1 MSHNGS
7 SVSHAE
13 LDVMRHSA
21 AHVMAKA
28 VQRLYPGSKLGIG
41 PIIENGFFYDID
53 IPAKISEDDLPR
65 IEQAMREII
74 AAAEPFKREEWA
86 KARALEHYSSLEDNP
101 YKREIIQDLPEDEP
115 ISFYWTGSD
124 WVDLCRGP
132 HVADSSQVGPFK
144 LTSVSGAYWRGDE
157 KRPMLQRIYGTAWK
171 TQDQLDHYLWQ
182 VEEAR
187 RRDHRKLGRELELFF
202 FDEVAPGQ
210 PFWLPKGL
218 RIIHELEALL
228 QRELDSRGYLEIS
241 TPSLVKADLWKQS
254 GHWDFYEQGM
264 FKLEVEEEDYAFK
277 PMNCPESTLVFRFKT
292 RSYRDLPLRLA
303 QTDRLLR
310 NERSGTLNGLLRVR
324 QLTMDDAHIFCRPD
338 QIQAEI
344 RGVLEFQKA
353 IYDVFG
359 LEPRYYLSTRPD
371 KAIGDP
377 AVWERAEADLQ
388 AALEPSGRRLERLLG
403 RRDLAAIHRHAGR
416 DLNLELAAHR
426 RSAGHHQPEL
436 RAGDT
441 REPGEGAFYG
451 PKIDVD
457 IKDALGRPWQL
468 NTTQLDFQM
477 PERFQLEY
485 IGEDGQAHR
494 PVMVHRAIY
503 GTYERFMAVLVEHYA
518 GAFPL
523 WLAPVQTVIVP
534 IADRHLEYAESVAAQ
549 LRASGFRVEV
559 DARREKMQ
567 AKIRDAQAQ
576 QVPYMLVVGDRD
588 QQAGTVS
595 VRERRQ
601 GDLGAQPVSEFLA
614 SLTERHAARS

>member
-7 SVSHAE
+7 NSSHAE

-21 AHVMAKA
+21 AHVLAKA
-28 VQRLYPGSKLGIG
+28 IQQLYPGSKLGIG
-41 PIIENGFFYDID
+41 PVIENGFYYDID
-53 IPAKISEDDLPR
+53 IPVAVKEEDLPR
-65 IEQAMREII
+65 IESTMREIV
-74 AAAEPFKREEWA
+74 AAQEPFAREEWS
-86 KARALEHYSSLEDNP
+86 KQQALEHYSTQEHNP
-101 YKREIIQDLPEDEP
+101 YKREIIEGLGEDES
-115 ISFYWTGSD
+115 ISFYRTGSD

-132 HVADSSQVGPFK
+132 HVTRASDIGAFK

-157 KRPMLQRIYGTAWK
+157 KRPMLQRIYGTAWQ
-171 TQDQLDHYLWQ
+171 TQEQLEHYLWQ

-218 RIIHELEALL
+218 RIINELEALL
-228 QRELDSRGYLEIS
+228 QHELDTRGYQEIS
-241 TPSLVKADLWKQS
+241 TPSLVKSDLWKQS

-277 PMNCPESTLVFRFKT
+277 PMNCPESTLVYRFKT

-338 QIQAEI
+338 QVQDEI
-344 RGVLEFQKA
+344 RGVLDFQKA
-353 IYDVFG
+353 IYQVFG
-359 LEPRYYLSTRPD
+359 LQPTYYLSTRPE

-377 AVWERAEADLQ
+377 AVWERAEADLK
-388 AALEPSGRRLERLLG
+388 AALDSNGLTYQVKE
-403 RRDLAAIHRHAGR
+403 
-416 DLNLELAAHR
+416 
-426 RSAGHHQPEL
+426 
-436 RAGDT
+436 
-441 REPGEGAFYG
+441 GEGAFYG

-457 IKDALGRPWQL
+457 IQDALGRPWQL
-468 NTTQLDFQM
+468 NTTQLDFQQ
-477 PERFQLEY
+477 PDRFHLEY
-485 IGEDGQAHR
+485 IGEDGHAHQ
-494 PVMVHRAIY
+494 PVMIHRAIY
-503 GTYERFMAVLVEHYA
+503 GTYERFMAVLIEHYA

-523 WLAPVQTVIVP
+523 WLAPVQAVVVP
-534 IADRHLEYAESVAAQ
+534 IADRHLDYAESVASQ
-549 LRASGFRVEV
+549 LRSAGFRVEV

-567 AKIRDAQAQ
+567 AKIRDAQSQ

-601 GDLGAQPVSEFLA
+601 GDLGAQPVAEFLSRLEEQRA
-614 SLTERHAARS
+614 TRS

>member
-1 MSHNGS
+1 MSHDGS
-7 SVSHAE
+7 ALSHE
-13 LDVMRHSA
+13 DLDVMRHSA
-21 AHVMAKA
+21 AHVLAKA
-28 VQRLYPGSKLGIG
+28 VQRLFPGSKLGIG
-41 PIIENGFFYDID
+41 PVIENGFYYDID
-53 IPAKISEDDLPR
+53 IPAAVKEDDLPR
-65 IEQAMREII
+65 IEATMREII
-74 AAAEPFKREEWA
+74 AAGEPFKREEWS
-86 KARALEHYSSLEDNP
+86 KPQALDHYSRHDDNP
-101 YKREIIQDLPEDEP
+101 YKREIIEALADDEP
-115 ISFYWTGSD
+115 ISFYRTGSD

-132 HVADSSQVGPFK
+132 HVANSKDIGAFK

-157 KRPMLQRIYGTAWK
+157 KRPMLQRIYGTAWP
-171 TQDQLDHYLWQ
+171 TQDELDHYLWQ
-182 VEEAR
+182 IEEAR

-228 QRELDSRGYLEIS
+228 QHELEHRGYLEIS
-241 TPSLVKADLWKQS
+241 TPALVKSDLWKQS

-264 FKLEVEEEDYAFK
+264 FKLQVEEEDYAFK
-277 PMNCPESTLVFRFKT
+277 PMNCPESTLVYGFRT

-338 QIQAEI
+338 QIQQEI

-359 LEPRYYLSTRPD
+359 LQPTYYLSTRPD

-377 AVWERAEADLQ
+377 AVWERAEADLK
-388 AALEPSGRRLERLLG
+388 AALEQNG
-403 RRDLAAIHRHAGR
+403 LAY
-416 DLNLELAAHR
+416 EVK
-426 RSAGHHQPEL
+426 E
-436 RAGDT
+436 
-441 REPGEGAFYG
+441 GEGAFYG

-457 IKDALGRPWQL
+457 ISDALGRPWQL
-468 NTTQLDFQM
+468 NTTQLDFQQ
-477 PERFQLEY
+477 PDRFKLEY
-485 IGEDGQAHR
+485 IGEDGQAHQ
-494 PVMVHRAIY
+494 PVMIHRAIY
-503 GTYERFMAVLVEHYA
+503 GTYERFMAVLIEHYA
-518 GAFPL
+518 GTFPL
-523 WLAPVQTVIVP
+523 WLAPVQAVVVP
-534 IADRHLEYAESVAAQ
+534 IADRHLGYAQSVAGR
-549 LRASGFRVEV
+549 LRAAGFRVDV
-559 DARREKMQ
+559 DSRREKMQ

-601 GDLGAQPVSEFLA
+601 GDLGAQPLEDFVGVLENRR
-614 SLTERHAARS
+614 TARD

>member
-1 MSHNGS
+1 MSHNS
-7 SVSHAE
+7 SGAE

-21 AHVMAKA
+21 AHVLAKA

-41 PIIENGFFYDID
+41 PVIDNGFYYDIE
-53 IPAKISEDDLPR
+53 IPAKIGEDDLPR
-65 IEQAMREII
+65 IEATMREII
-74 AAAEPFKREEWA
+74 AAGEPFKREEWT
-86 KARALEHYSSLEDNP
+86 KHQALEHYSKQEDNP
-101 YKREIIQDLPEDEP
+101 YKREIVEGLAEDEQ
-115 ISFYWTGSD
+115 ISFYWTGED

-132 HVADSSQVGPFK
+132 HVHSSHDIGAFK

-157 KRPMLQRIYGTAWK
+157 KRPMLQRIYGTAWP
-171 TQDQLDHYLWQ
+171 TQEQLDHYLWQ
-182 VEEAR
+182 IEEAR

-218 RIIHELEALL
+218 RIINELDTLLQHELN
-228 QRELDSRGYLEIS
+228 SRGYQEIS
-241 TPSLVKADLWKQS
+241 TPSLVKSDLWRQS

-264 FKLEVEEEDYAFK
+264 YKLEVEEEDYAFK
-277 PMNCPESTLVFRFKT
+277 PMNCPESTLVYRFKT
-292 RSYRDLPLRLA
+292 RSYRDLPLRFA
-303 QTDRLLR
+303 QDDRLLR

-324 QLTMDDAHIFCRPD
+324 QLTMDDAHIYCRPD
-338 QIQAEI
+338 QVQDEI

-353 IYDVFG
+353 IYAVFG
-359 LEPRYYLSTRPD
+359 LQPTFYLSTRPD

-377 AVWERAEADLQ
+377 AVWAKAEADLMD
-388 AALEPSGRRLERLLG
+388 ALE
-403 RRDLAAIHRHAGR
+403 
-416 DLNLELAAHR
+416 LNGLKYQVKE
-426 RSAGHHQPEL
+426 
-436 RAGDT
+436 
-441 REPGEGAFYG
+441 GEGAFYG

-457 IKDALGRPWQL
+457 IQDALGRPWQL

-477 PERFQLEY
+477 PERFGLEY
-485 IGEDGQAHR
+485 IGEDGQPHR
-494 PVMVHRAIY
+494 PVMIHRAIY

-523 WLAPVQTVIVP
+523 WLAPVQAVVVP
-534 IADRHLEYAESVAAQ
+534 IADRHLEYAESVAGSLQA
-549 LRASGFRVEV
+549 AGFRVEV
-559 DARREKMQ
+559 DSRREKMQ

-601 GDLGAQPVSEFLA
+601 GDLGAQPLEAFVKQLE
-614 SLTERHAARS
+614 EQRAARA

>member
-7 SVSHAE
+7 SASHARTE

-21 AHVMAKA
+21 AHVLAKA
-28 VQRLYPGSKLGIG
+28 VQQLYPGSRLGIG
-41 PIIENGFFYDID
+41 PVIENGFYYDID
-53 IPAKISEDDLPR
+53 IPTLTKLSEDDLPR
-65 IEQAMREII
+65 IEDAMREIA
-74 AAAEPFKREEWA
+74 AAAEPFAREEWT
-86 KARALEHYSSLEDNP
+86 RSQALEHYSAAHDENP
-101 YKREIIQDLPEDEP
+101 YKREIVEALSDDES
-115 ISFYWTGSD
+115 ISFYRTGAD
-124 WVDLCRGP
+124 WLDLCRGP
-132 HVADSSQVGPFK
+132 HVSDSTKIGAFK
-144 LTSVSGAYWRGDE
+144 LLSVSGAYWRGDE
-157 KRPMLQRIYGTAWK
+157 KRPMLQRIYGTAWQ

-187 RRDHRKLGRELELFF
+187 KRDHRKLGRELELFF

-228 QRELDSRGYLEIS
+228 QRELDARGYLEIS
-241 TPSLVKADLWKQS
+241 TPSLVKSDLWKQS

-303 QTDRLLR
+303 EMNRLLR

-338 QIQAEI
+338 QVQDEI

-359 LEPRYYLSTRPD
+359 MQPRFYLSTRPE

-377 AVWERAEADLQ
+377 AVWDVAEADLR
-388 AALEPSGRRLERLLG
+388 AALEQNG
-403 RRDLAAIHRHAGR
+403 LAY
-416 DLNLELAAHR
+416 EVK
-426 RSAGHHQPEL
+426 E
-436 RAGDT
+436 
-441 REPGEGAFYG
+441 GEGAFYG

-457 IKDALGRPWQL
+457 IQDALGRPWQL

-477 PERFQLEY
+477 PERFKLEY
-485 IGEDGQAHR
+485 IGEDGQAHQ
-494 PVMVHRAIY
+494 PVMIHRAIY
-503 GTYERFMAVLVEHYA
+503 GTYERFMAVLIEHYA
-518 GAFPL
+518 GAFPV
-523 WLAPVQTVIVP
+523 WLAPVQAVVVP
-534 IADRHLEYAESVAAQ
+534 IADRHLEYAESVSSK
-549 LRASGFRVEV
+549 LRAGGFRVEV

-601 GDLGAQPVSEFLA
+601 GDLGPQSVEDFLK
-614 SLTERHAARS
+614 LLEDQRAART

>member
-21 AHVMAKA
+21 AHVLAKA

-41 PIIENGFFYDID
+41 PVIDNGFYYDID
-53 IPAKISEDDLPR
+53 IPSPVKEEDLPR
-65 IEQAMREII
+65 IEQAMRDII
-74 AAAEPFKREEWA
+74 AAGEGFAREEWS
-86 KARALEHYSSLEDNP
+86 KQQALDHYSTDEDNP
-101 YKREIIQDLPEDEP
+101 YKREIVQGLADDEA
-115 ISFYWTGSD
+115 ISFYRTGGD

-132 HVADSSQVGPFK
+132 HVHSADAIGAFK

-157 KRPMLQRIYGTAWK
+157 KRPMLQRIYGTAWA
-171 TQDQLDHYLWQ
+171 TQEQLDHYLWQ
-182 VEEAR
+182 IEEAR

-218 RIIHELEALL
+218 RVIHELETLL

-241 TPSLVKADLWKQS
+241 TPSLVKSDLWKQS

-277 PMNCPESTLVFRFKT
+277 PMNCPESTLVYSFKT

-338 QIQAEI
+338 QVQAEI

-359 LEPRYYLSTRPD
+359 LEPTYYLSTRPE

-377 AVWERAEADLQ
+377 AVWERAEADLR
-388 AALEPSGRRLERLLG
+388 AALEDNGLTYQVK
-403 RRDLAAIHRHAGR
+403 A
-416 DLNLELAAHR
+416 
-426 RSAGHHQPEL
+426 
-436 RAGDT
+436 
-441 REPGEGAFYG
+441 GEGAFYG

-457 IKDALGRPWQL
+457 IQDALGRPWQL
-468 NTTQLDFQM
+468 NTTQLDFQQ
-477 PERFQLEY
+477 PDRFKLEY
-485 IGEDGQAHR
+485 IGEDGQAHQ
-494 PVMVHRAIY
+494 PVMIHRAIF
-503 GTYERFMAVLVEHYA
+503 GTYERFMAVLIEHYA

-523 WLAPVQTVIVP
+523 WLAPVQAVIVP
-534 IADRHLEYAESVAAQ
+534 IADRHVEYADTVAAA
-549 LRASGFRVEV
+549 LRAAGFRVEV

-588 QQAGTVS
+588 QQGGTVS

-601 GDLGAQPVSEFLA
+601 GDLGAQPLAEFIAMLQ
-614 SLTERHAARS
+614 ERRAAYT

>member
-74 AAAEPFKREEWA
+74 AAGEPFKREEWS
-86 KARALEHYSSLEDNP
+86 KALALEHYLSREDNP

-157 KRPMLQRIYGTAWK
+157 KRPMLQRIYGTAWQ

-388 AALEPSGRRLERLLG
+388 AALEQNQLQYEVK
-403 RRDLAAIHRHAGR
+403 
-416 DLNLELAAHR
+416 
-426 RSAGHHQPEL
+426 
-436 RAGDT
+436 
-441 REPGEGAFYG
+441 PGEGAFYG

-614 SLTERHAARS
+614 SLTERRAARS

>member
-1 MSHNGS
+1 
-7 SVSHAE
+7 
-13 LDVMRHSA
+13 
-21 AHVMAKA
+21 
-28 VQRLYPGSKLGIG
+28 
-41 PIIENGFFYDID
+41 
-53 IPAKISEDDLPR
+53 
-65 IEQAMREII
+65 
-74 AAAEPFKREEWA
+74 
-86 KARALEHYSSLEDNP
+86 
-101 YKREIIQDLPEDEP
+101 
-115 ISFYWTGSD
+115 
-124 WVDLCRGP
+124 
-132 HVADSSQVGPFK
+132 
-144 LTSVSGAYWRGDE
+144 
-157 KRPMLQRIYGTAWK
+157 
-171 TQDQLDHYLWQ
+171 
-182 VEEAR
+182 
-187 RRDHRKLGRELELFF
+187 
-202 FDEVAPGQ
+202 
-210 PFWLPKGL
+210 
-218 RIIHELEALL
+218 
-228 QRELDSRGYLEIS
+228 
-241 TPSLVKADLWKQS
+241 
-254 GHWDFYEQGM
+254 
-264 FKLEVEEEDYAFK
+264 
-277 PMNCPESTLVFRFKT
+277 MNCPESTLVFRFKT

-388 AALEPSGRRLERLLG
+388 AALEQNQLQYEVK
-403 RRDLAAIHRHAGR
+403 
-416 DLNLELAAHR
+416 
-426 RSAGHHQPEL
+426 
-436 RAGDT
+436 
-441 REPGEGAFYG
+441 PGEGAFYG

-534 IADRHLEYAESVAAQ
+534 IADRHLEYAESVATQ

-601 GDLGAQPVSEFLA
+601 GDLGAQPLDQFAKQLE
-614 SLTERHAARS
+614 EQRAARS

>member
-74 AAAEPFKREEWA
+74 AAGEPFKREEWS
-86 KARALEHYSSLEDNP
+86 KALALEHYLSREDNP

-157 KRPMLQRIYGTAWK
+157 KRPMLQRIYGTAWQ

-388 AALEPSGRRLERLLG
+388 AALEQNQLQYEVK
-403 RRDLAAIHRHAGR
+403 
-416 DLNLELAAHR
+416 
-426 RSAGHHQPEL
+426 
-436 RAGDT
+436 
-441 REPGEGAFYG
+441 PGEGAFYG

-534 IADRHLEYAESVAAQ
+534 IADRHLEYAESVATQ

-614 SLTERHAARS
+614 SLTERRAARS

>member
-1 MSHNGS
+1 MSHNS
-7 SVSHAE
+7 SGAE

-21 AHVMAKA
+21 AHVLAKA

-41 PIIENGFFYDID
+41 PVIDNGFYYDIE
-53 IPAKISEDDLPR
+53 IPAKIGEDDLPR
-65 IEQAMREII
+65 IEATMREII
-74 AAAEPFKREEWA
+74 AAGEPFKREEWT
-86 KARALEHYSSLEDNP
+86 KRQALEHYSKQEDNP
-101 YKREIIQDLPEDEP
+101 YKREIVEGLAEDEQ
-115 ISFYWTGSD
+115 ISFYWTGED

-132 HVADSSQVGPFK
+132 HVHSSHDIGAFK

-157 KRPMLQRIYGTAWK
+157 KRPMLQRIYGTAWP
-171 TQDQLDHYLWQ
+171 TQEQLDHYLWQ
-182 VEEAR
+182 IEEAR

-218 RIIHELEALL
+218 RIINELDTLLQHELN
-228 QRELDSRGYLEIS
+228 SRGYQEIS
-241 TPSLVKADLWKQS
+241 TPSLVKSDLWRQS

-264 FKLEVEEEDYAFK
+264 YKLEVEEEDYAFK
-277 PMNCPESTLVFRFKT
+277 PMNCPESTLVYRFKT
-292 RSYRDLPLRLA
+292 RSYRDLPLRFA
-303 QTDRLLR
+303 QDDRLLR

-324 QLTMDDAHIFCRPD
+324 QLTMDDAHIYCRPD
-338 QIQAEI
+338 QVQDEI

-353 IYDVFG
+353 IYAVFG
-359 LEPRYYLSTRPD
+359 LQPTFYLSTRPD

-377 AVWERAEADLQ
+377 AVWAKAEADLMD
-388 AALEPSGRRLERLLG
+388 ALE
-403 RRDLAAIHRHAGR
+403 
-416 DLNLELAAHR
+416 LNGLKYQVKE
-426 RSAGHHQPEL
+426 
-436 RAGDT
+436 
-441 REPGEGAFYG
+441 GEGAFYG

-457 IKDALGRPWQL
+457 IQDALGRPWQL

-477 PERFQLEY
+477 PERFGLEY
-485 IGEDGQAHR
+485 IGEDGQPHR
-494 PVMVHRAIY
+494 PVMIHRAIY

-523 WLAPVQTVIVP
+523 WLAPVQAVVVP
-534 IADRHLEYAESVAAQ
+534 IADRHLEYAESVAGSLQA
-549 LRASGFRVEV
+549 AGFRVEV
-559 DARREKMQ
+559 DSRREKMQ

-601 GDLGAQPVSEFLA
+601 GDLGAQPLEAFVKQLE
-614 SLTERHAARS
+614 EQRAARA

>member
-21 AHVMAKA
+21 AHVLAKA

-41 PIIENGFFYDID
+41 PVIENGFYYDID
-53 IPAKISEDDLPR
+53 IPAKISEDDLLR
-65 IEQAMREII
+65 IEDVMREII
-74 AAAEPFKREEWA
+74 AAGEPFRREEWS
-86 KARALEHYSSLEDNP
+86 KAQALEHYSSLEDNP
-101 YKREIIQDLPEDEP
+101 YKREIIQDLAEDEP
-115 ISFYWTGSD
+115 ISFYRTGAD

-132 HVADSSQVGPFK
+132 HVESSSQVGAFK

-157 KRPMLQRIYGTAWK
+157 KRPMLQRIYGTAWQ

-182 VEEAR
+182 IEEAR

-241 TPSLVKADLWKQS
+241 TPSLVKSDLWKQS

-264 FKLEVEEEDYAFK
+264 FKLEAEEEDYAFK
-277 PMNCPESTLVFRFKT
+277 PMNCPESTLVFGFKT

-377 AVWERAEADLQ
+377 AVWERAEADLR
-388 AALEPSGRRLERLLG
+388 AALEQNHLQYEVK
-403 RRDLAAIHRHAGR
+403 
-416 DLNLELAAHR
+416 
-426 RSAGHHQPEL
+426 
-436 RAGDT
+436 
-441 REPGEGAFYG
+441 PGEGAFYG

-457 IKDALGRPWQL
+457 IQDALGRPWQL
-468 NTTQLDFQM
+468 NTTQLDFQQ

-494 PVMVHRAIY
+494 PVMIHRAIY
-503 GTYERFMAVLVEHYA
+503 GTYERFMAVLIEHYA

-523 WLAPVQTVIVP
+523 WLAPVQVVVVP
-534 IADRHLEYAESVAAQ
+534 VSDRHNDYAESVAAQ
-549 LRASGFRVEV
+549 LRGAGFRTEV
-559 DARREKMQ
+559 DERRERMQ
-567 AKIRDAQAQ
+567 AKLRDAQAQ

-601 GDLGAQPVSEFLA
+601 GDLGPQPVSEFLA
-614 SLTERHAARS
+614 SLQERRSART

>member
-21 AHVMAKA
+21 AHVLAKA
-28 VQRLYPGSKLGIG
+28 VQQLYPGSKLGIG
-41 PIIENGFFYDID
+41 PVIDNGFYYDID
-53 IPAKISEDDLPR
+53 IPAAVREEDLPA
-65 IEQAMREII
+65 IEQAMRDIV
-74 AAAEPFKREEWA
+74 AAAEPFQREEWS
-86 KARALEHYSSLEDNP
+86 KQQALEHYSISEDNP
-101 YKREIIQDLPEDEP
+101 YKREIVEGLADDEP
-115 ISFYWTGSD
+115 LSFYRTGSD

-132 HVADSSQVGPFK
+132 HVDNSKQIGAFK

-157 KRPMLQRIYGTAWK
+157 KRPMLQRIYGTAWQ
-171 TQDQLDHYLWQ
+171 TQEQLDHYLWQ
-182 VEEAR
+182 IEEAR

-218 RIIHELEALL
+218 RVIRELEALL
-228 QRELDSRGYLEIS
+228 QGELERRGYQDIS
-241 TPSLVKADLWKQS
+241 TPSLVKSDLWKQS

-264 FKLEVEEEDYAFK
+264 FKLEVEDEDYAFK
-277 PMNCPESTLVFRFKT
+277 PMNCPESTLVYRFKT

-338 QIQAEI
+338 QVQDEI
-344 RGVLEFQKA
+344 RGVLEFQKS

-359 LEPRYYLSTRPD
+359 LKPTYYLSTRPE

-377 AVWERAEADLQ
+377 AVWERAEADLK
-388 AALEPSGRRLERLLG
+388 AALE
-403 RRDLAAIHRHAGR
+403 DNHLAY
-416 DLNLELAAHR
+416 EVK
-426 RSAGHHQPEL
+426 
-436 RAGDT
+436 
-441 REPGEGAFYG
+441 PGEGAFYG

-457 IKDALGRPWQL
+457 IEDALGRPWQL
-468 NTTQLDFQM
+468 NTTQLDFQQ
-477 PERFQLEY
+477 PERFKLEY
-485 IGEDGQAHR
+485 VGEDGQPHQ

-503 GTYERFMAVLVEHYA
+503 GTYERFMAVLIEHYG

-523 WLAPVQTVIVP
+523 WLAPVQAVVVP
-534 IADRHLEYAESVAAQ
+534 IADRHLEYAESVASQ
-549 LRASGFRVEV
+549 LRGSGFRIEV

-567 AKIRDAQAQ
+567 AKIRDAQGQ

-601 GDLGAQPVSEFLA
+601 GDLGAQPVAEFLKVMQ
-614 SLTERHAARS
+614 ERRAAHD

>member
-21 AHVMAKA
+21 AHVLAKA

-41 PIIENGFFYDID
+41 PVIENGFFYDID
-53 IPAKISEDDLPR
+53 IPDTVKEDDLPR
-65 IEQAMREII
+65 IENAMREII
-74 AAAEPFKREEWA
+74 AAAEPFKREEWT
-86 KARALEHYSSLEDNP
+86 RSQALEHYSKREDNP
-101 YKREIIQDLPEDEP
+101 YKREIVEGLAEDEP
-115 ISFYWTGSD
+115 ISFYWTGAD

-132 HVADSSQVGPFK
+132 HVIDASNVGAFK

-157 KRPMLQRIYGTAWK
+157 KRPMLQRIYGTAWP
-171 TQDQLDHYLWQ
+171 TQEQLDHYLWQ
-182 VEEAR
+182 LEEAR

-218 RIIHELEALL
+218 RVIHELEALL
-228 QRELDSRGYLEIS
+228 NHELDTRGYVQIS
-241 TPSLVKADLWKQS
+241 TPSLVKSDLWKQS
-254 GHWDFYEQGM
+254 GHWDFYEHGM
-264 FKLEVEEEDYAFK
+264 FKLEVDEEDYAFK
-277 PMNCPESTLVFRFKT
+277 PMNCPESTLVYRFKT

-324 QLTMDDAHIFCRPD
+324 QLTMDDAHVFCRPD
-338 QIQAEI
+338 QVQDEI
-344 RGVLEFQKA
+344 RGMLDFQNA
-353 IYDVFG
+353 IYAVFG
-359 LEPRYYLSTRPD
+359 LKPTYYLSTRPE

-377 AVWERAEADLQ
+377 AVWDRAEADLK
-388 AALEPSGRRLERLLG
+388 AALEHYG
-403 RRDLAAIHRHAGR
+403 LAY
-416 DLNLELAAHR
+416 EVK
-426 RSAGHHQPEL
+426 E
-436 RAGDT
+436 
-441 REPGEGAFYG
+441 GEGAFYG

-457 IKDALGRPWQL
+457 IQDALGRAWQL
-468 NTTQLDFQM
+468 NTTQLDFQQ
-477 PERFQLEY
+477 PDRFHLEY
-485 IGEDGQAHR
+485 IGEDGQPHQ
-494 PVMVHRAIY
+494 PVMIHRAIY
-503 GTYERFMAVLVEHYA
+503 GTYERFMAVLIEHYA

-523 WLAPVQTVIVP
+523 WLAPVQAVIVP
-534 IADRHLEYAESVAAQ
+534 IADRHLEYAESVAAR
-549 LRASGFRVEV
+549 LRSARFRIEV

-576 QVPYMLVVGDRD
+576 QVPYMLIVGDRD

-601 GDLGAQPVSEFLA
+601 GDLGALPLDEFIQQIEALREA
-614 SLTERHAARS
+614 KN

>member
-7 SVSHAE
+7 SVSHAWTK

-21 AHVMAKA
+21 AHVLAKA
-28 VQRLYPGSKLGIG
+28 VQQLYPGSRLGIG
-41 PIIENGFFYDID
+41 PVIENGFYYDID
-53 IPAKISEDDLPR
+53 IPTRISEDDLPR
-65 IEQAMREII
+65 IENTMREIV
-74 AAAEPFKREEWA
+74 ARAEPFVREEWT
-86 KARALEHYSSLEDNP
+86 RRQALEHYSAADDENP
-101 YKREIIQDLPEDEP
+101 YKREIVEGLSDDES
-115 ISFYWTGSD
+115 ISFYRTGAD
-124 WVDLCRGP
+124 WLDLCRGP
-132 HVADSSQVGPFK
+132 HVADSKQIGAFK
-144 LTSVSGAYWRGDE
+144 LLSVSGAYWRGDE
-157 KRPMLQRIYGTAWK
+157 TRPMLQRVYGTAWQ
-171 TQDQLDHYLWQ
+171 TQEQLEHYLWQ

-187 RRDHRKLGRELELFF
+187 KRDHRKLGRELELFF

-218 RIIHELEALL
+218 RIIHELEGLL
-228 QRELDSRGYLEIS
+228 QRELDARGYLEIS
-241 TPSLVKADLWKQS
+241 TPSLVKSDLWKQS

-277 PMNCPESTLVFRFKT
+277 PMNCPESTLVFGFKT

-338 QIQAEI
+338 QVQDEI

-359 LEPRYYLSTRPD
+359 MQPRFYLSTRPA

-377 AVWERAEADLQ
+377 AVWEVAEADLK
-388 AALEPSGRRLERLLG
+388 AALDQNG
-403 RRDLAAIHRHAGR
+403 LAY
-416 DLNLELAAHR
+416 EVK
-426 RSAGHHQPEL
+426 E
-436 RAGDT
+436 
-441 REPGEGAFYG
+441 GEGAFYG

-457 IKDALGRPWQL
+457 IQDALGRPWQL

-477 PERFQLEY
+477 PERFKLEY
-485 IGEDGQAHR
+485 VGEDGQGHR
-494 PVMVHRAIY
+494 PVMIHRAIF

-523 WLAPVQTVIVP
+523 WLAPVQAVVVP
-534 IADRHLEYAESVAAQ
+534 IADRHLEYAESVAGK
-549 LRASGFRVEV
+549 LRAGGFRVEV

-595 VRERRQ
+595 IRERRQ
-601 GDLGAQPVSEFLA
+601 GDLGPKPVSEFLHM
-614 SLTERHAARS
+614 LEDQRAART